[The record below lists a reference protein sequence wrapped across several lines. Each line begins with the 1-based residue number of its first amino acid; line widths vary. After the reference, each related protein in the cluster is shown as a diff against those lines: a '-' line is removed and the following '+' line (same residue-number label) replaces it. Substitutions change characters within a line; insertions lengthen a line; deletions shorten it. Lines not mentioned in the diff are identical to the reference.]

1 MNPIRQQHGVSLIAA
16 LFVIVALGALA
27 AVMGQLATTQQLT
40 TRDAVEGKQAWY
52 AARAGLEVA
61 RYRLVDDQD
70 GCSAVDAELD
80 WAGFKVTVLCEA
92 NSGVVA
98 EGGVAYEIFKIKS
111 TAEKSAGGDSGLI
124 NPIKREARASIWRKV
139 SE

>member
-61 RYRLVDDQD
+61 RYRLVGDQD
-70 GCSAVDAELD
+70 ECSDVDAKLD

-92 NSGVVA
+92 KSSVVA
-98 EGGVAYEIFKIKS
+98 EGGVAYEIFRIKS
-111 TAEKSAGGDSGLI
+111 TAEKSAGGDNGLI
-124 NPIKREARASIWRKV
+124 NPIKREARATIWREV